1 MISRHII
8 IELLKATFISVSAIT
23 LLLLYGNLSRYEEV
37 LIKAIEQ
44 NYSEFLKLCA
54 LLVPYAFS
62 MAIPFGFTVAL
73 ALVVGNWASNREI
86 TALSSLGIAP
96 KSLFLPV
103 CLFSVLLSSL
113 TIFST
118 LQWGPDNRD
127 KFDKLREKI
136 IWDNFSFLLVED
148 GEISINIDSSKESK
162 TSQSFAALSGGE
174 GKVLISKITLSVKEF
189 TDETWKNVRIALFDE
204 KNRIQMVLN
213 SGKTTVTK
221 SLEKGFLILD
231 LYDVDL
237 EPVDHGSNFFK
248 GGSDLFLNIAHWREP
263 LIIEIGDG
271 EKKGLNRM
279 SFTELFQ
286 VARKSE
292 DEFEKGKAISIL
304 HKNAALG
311 FSPFFVCLLLLPITS
326 KSGRREAIYNLFIG
340 ILICVSFYMIGTIGS
355 NIFEKY
361 SWNYIA
367 WWLPNIIFLISSLFL
382 IS

>member
-23 LLLLYGNLSRYEEV
+23 LLLLYGNLSRYKEV

-96 KSLFLPV
+96 KSLFWPV

-136 IWDNFSFLLVED
+136 IWDNLSFLLVED
-148 GEISINIDSSKESK
+148 GEISLNIDSSKESK

-174 GKVLISKITLSVKEF
+174 DRMLISKITLSVKEF

-213 SGKTTVTK
+213 SGKTMVTK

-263 LIIEIGDG
+263 LILEIGDG